1 LLFDFADRQ
10 ILAQMPRRVKVDAA
24 REGGEEKPK
33 KRRKRERWINM
44 CENIKAR
51 GDKIKEN

>member
-1 LLFDFADRQ
+1 
-10 ILAQMPRRVKVDAA
+10 MPRRVKVDAA